1 MVLFLG
7 VACVFGGF
15 IMVSPLFME
24 KSSGLKLFDEKI
36 TPYKIIIGLAI
47 LIIGII
53 KFFVPYHGDG
63 RALIPVFGDLLPSVA
78 AILAGIF
85 ISLDFLE
92 SLKGVKEKV
101 SKEGKRGFWT
111 RLKSVLQSYQYPI
124 GFASVLFGLLHWI
137 IFWVIFF

>member
-1 MVLFLG
+1 M
-7 VACVFGGF
+7 
-15 IMVSPLFME
+15 
-24 KSSGLKLFDEKI
+24 
-36 TPYKIIIGLAI
+36 
-47 LIIGII
+47 
-53 KFFVPYHGDG
+53 VPYHGDG